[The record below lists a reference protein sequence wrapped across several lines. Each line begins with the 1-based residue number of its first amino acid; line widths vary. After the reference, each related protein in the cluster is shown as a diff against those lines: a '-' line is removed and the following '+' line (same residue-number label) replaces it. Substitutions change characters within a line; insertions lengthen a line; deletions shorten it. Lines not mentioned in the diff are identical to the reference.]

1 MEKIQ
6 YKKGK
11 IKSQLKPKVNYKY
24 KNEEFK
30 AEGSN
35 DTGNLK
41 IRNI

>member
-6 YKKGK
+6 YKEEK
-11 IKSQLKPKVNYKY
+11 IKIQLKPKVNYKY
-24 KNEEFK
+24 KKEEFK
-30 AEGSN
+30 AEGSS